1 MKKIAKVKHNT
12 LISSFK
18 EGGLKAPDLESQNLK
33 YGGFE
38 ILLKCNYDPNMLE
51 QIRNFYRLM
60 LEFLDELIIK
70 PESNNLLWNN
80 KEKTINCRTIFLKEW
95 FKNGIITISDI
106 LKENN
111 SFYTIKELEENFNI
125 KTNFVTYYGI
135 TQAIRKTKIALNK
148 ILYNNEPI
156 TIVETFNLN
165 QINITSAKSRAFYNE
180 FILLKTHEPSALNTW
195 INEINIGEQEF
206 YERFPHTKDSFSE
219 TKLLGFQ
226 YKVLNGYLAVGTT
239 LCKWQVKENSLCKVC
254 SETDSIVHC
263 LVSCQQRQKSLK
275 EVNDSLSFCECGE
288 FDFTEKD
295 FILGVPNIAINMLL
309 LITKQYI
316 SKVRYF
322 DLKFNLYSLRIE
334 FFKRVLIDKK
344 RLSNRKFEAKWSNY
358 HKLIENLYADFAFLN
373 T

>member
-1 MKKIAKVKHNT
+1 MAKQAKRKSWSQIAHYY
-12 LISSFK
+12 F
-18 EGGLKAPDLESQNLK
+18 DK

-38 ILLKCNYDPNMLE
+38 FLLKCNYDPNMLE
-51 QIRNFYRLM
+51 QIPNFYRLM

-70 PESNNLLWNN
+70 PESNNILWNN
-80 KEKTINCRTIFLKEW
+80 KEITINGRTIFLKEW
-95 FKNGIITISDI
+95 FNNGIITISDM

-111 SFYTIKELEENFNI
+111 LFYTIKELEENFNI

-195 INEINIGEQEF
+195 VNEINTGEQEF
-206 YERFPHTKDSFSE
+206 YESFPHTKDSFSE
-219 TKLLGFQ
+219 TKLLDFQ

-239 LCKWQVKENSLCKVC
+239 LCKWQVRENSLCKVC
-254 SETDSIVHC
+254 SGTDSIVHC
-263 LVSCQQRQKSLK
+263 LFSCQQTQRSLK
-275 EVNDSLSFCECGE
+275 EVYDYLSFCECGE

-295 FILGVPNIAINMLL
+295 IILGVPDIAINMLL

-316 SKVRYF
+316 WKVRYF

-344 RLSNRKFEAKWSNY
+344 RLSNQKFEAKWSNY
-358 HKLIENLYADFAFLN
+358 HKLIENLYADFASLN